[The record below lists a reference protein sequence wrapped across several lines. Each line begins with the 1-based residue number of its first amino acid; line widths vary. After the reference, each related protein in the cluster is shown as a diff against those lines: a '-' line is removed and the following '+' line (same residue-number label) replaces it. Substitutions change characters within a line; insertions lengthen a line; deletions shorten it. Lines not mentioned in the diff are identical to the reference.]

1 LEEVQEQQLTF
12 KDYLN
17 ILRRGTWVIIVCFIL
32 VMAATIYYTLT
43 MQPVYEASG
52 LILIKEEGGVRSQIF
67 DVTNFM
73 KKETMINNHV
83 EILKSYTLAED
94 VIKRLEAS
102 QHADS
107 LYVLGRGKNG
117 QRFSFSPVK
126 WILSFFPQKKSP
138 SDALP
143 TTEDFAD
150 EFRENMI
157 SVVPR
162 RDTDL
167 LEMKVQANSAFEA
180 QFIANTWME
189 AYQAMDIS
197 ESRGEVQEVK
207 SFLEE
212 QLTNI
217 KDELTNSEE
226 SLKNYQKDKKVTEL
240 TSETTQMIQQSAQF
254 ESLYQEARTEL
265 EANMKRLNHLRSQLT
280 ESQKE
285 MLKETSFSSPLIEE
299 LSKQLAIMTAD
310 KASYEQ
316 QLKGAGINPKTD
328 SKYITLVQRIEGTQ
342 NSIQSEMKKL
352 AAAGGEAINPLGIS
366 QDLFG
371 KIIEI
376 EAENKSLQAKTEEL
390 RKISRKFEENL
401 NTLPEKGLML
411 ARLQRDTEV
420 KRNIFMMLTEK
431 YEENRIAEAGQIG
444 SVRIVDRAKTPKFP
458 IKPKKK
464 MNMLLGMMIGLG
476 LGIGITF
483 LKEYLDTSLK
493 TIEDTERLGFTVLGS
508 IPFITAQKTEKTNGR
523 NGELVRIE
531 SRLVTHFA
539 PKSPISEAY
548 RTIRTNIQFA
558 QADKSVKTV
567 LVTSS
572 GPGEGKSTSVA
583 NLAITFAQMGAN
595 TLLIDADLRRPVL
608 HGIFGQSRNEGLTN
622 ILVGRLTPEEGI
634 RPTRIE
640 NLSLLTSG
648 TLPPNPSELLNS
660 HMMQRFLDDAAK
672 KYDIVLIDTPP
683 VIAVT
688 DAAVLSTLVDGVV
701 VVVLS
706 GKTEKDTVLRSRD
719 LLEKVNARM
728 LGVLVNG
735 VNVSMLYGSYYHYYQ
750 DYYSHEAKETKSGR
764 KKVERV

>member
-1 LEEVQEQQLTF
+1 
-12 KDYLN
+12 
-17 ILRRGTWVIIVCFIL
+17 
-32 VMAATIYYTLT
+32 
-43 MQPVYEASG
+43 
-52 LILIKEEGGVRSQIF
+52 
-67 DVTNFM
+67 
-73 KKETMINNHV
+73 
-83 EILKSYTLAED
+83 
-94 VIKRLEAS
+94 
-102 QHADS
+102 
-107 LYVLGRGKNG
+107 
-117 QRFSFSPVK
+117 
-126 WILSFFPQKKSP
+126 
-138 SDALP
+138 
-143 TTEDFAD
+143 
-150 EFRENMI
+150 
-157 SVVPR
+157 
-162 RDTDL
+162 
-167 LEMKVQANSAFEA
+167 
-180 QFIANTWME
+180 
-189 AYQAMDIS
+189 
-197 ESRGEVQEVK
+197 
-207 SFLEE
+207 
-212 QLTNI
+212 
-217 KDELTNSEE
+217 
-226 SLKNYQKDKKVTEL
+226 
-240 TSETTQMIQQSAQF
+240 
-254 ESLYQEARTEL
+254 
-265 EANMKRLNHLRSQLT
+265 
-280 ESQKE
+280 
-285 MLKETSFSSPLIEE
+285 
-299 LSKQLAIMTAD
+299 
-310 KASYEQ
+310 
-316 QLKGAGINPKTD
+316 
-328 SKYITLVQRIEGTQ
+328 
-342 NSIQSEMKKL
+342 
-352 AAAGGEAINPLGIS
+352 
-366 QDLFG
+366 
-371 KIIEI
+371 
-376 EAENKSLQAKTEEL
+376 
-390 RKISRKFEENL
+390 
-401 NTLPEKGLML
+401 
-411 ARLQRDTEV
+411 
-420 KRNIFMMLTEK
+420 
-431 YEENRIAEAGQIG
+431 
-444 SVRIVDRAKTPKFP
+444 
-458 IKPKKK
+458 
-464 MNMLLGMMIGLG
+464 
-476 LGIGITF
+476 
-483 LKEYLDTSLK
+483 
-493 TIEDTERLGFTVLGS
+493 
-508 IPFITAQKTEKTNGR
+508 
-523 NGELVRIE
+523 VRIE